1 MHLSKVPSKI
11 LVSHDG
17 HAMLTSFRHSH
28 VLERFHFGFSLNV
41 HGLSSHLLREEE
53 QLPDAA
59 NISIIYFNVLA

>member
-1 MHLSKVPSKI
+1 
-11 LVSHDG
+11 
-17 HAMLTSFRHSH
+17 MLTSFRHSH